1 MSAVML
7 ITVQLRDQREIRQ
20 NSMLIFVQKRMNGS
34 FIPQNSFIEWT
45 LLEFERKVG
54 LNLAS
59 AYINAL

>member
-7 ITVQLRDQREIRQ
+7 ITVQLCDQREIRQ

-34 FIPQNSFIEWT
+34 FIPQNSFIAWT